1 MKNDYSDIND
11 EKFLNNKKKRKNPV
25 KKTSSPAKTAQQKR
39 TTSKSSSKKSEP
51 KKKDRA
57 TAAIVLSVLCA
68 IAASLCCLIIFVPG
82 FKTLALRHI
91 LSSISAS
98 GSFKNVHET
107 ENSISD
113 GIHGTVISTDGEK
126 GSLHRDVYT
135 FLATG
140 TDHSGNLTDVIMIAK
155 FDVSDSSVNILQIPR
170 DTYVK
175 LNSNLVIDD
184 NGNISKNN
192 FSSGYETKINSVFS
206 TGKSLSKTPIN
217 NLLNEAKGQGVSKI
231 QALCKS
237 SKYSY
242 LGVTQQQVSRY
253 LSEKDSS
260 KKKELFTNM
269 QKNFGIKYLST
280 LIYYSYGIPIDY
292 HAQVNTKGF
301 RNIVD
306 AIGGVDL
313 YVPQNMYHNDPTQDL
328 YINLKKGQQHLDG
341 DKAEQFVRFRGY
353 TLGDIDR
360 IDAQKSFI
368 NAFLNKLFSP
378 STITRISQIT
388 NEIQKNLYTNLTLQ
402 DTANFASKALDMDL
416 TSGFSMITLPG
427 YPVDVTRGGAWVSYY
442 SADKDKVIE
451 LVNNSFNKYDINLP
465 EEMFGLIELTPSSV
479 STSVDKEPVSVD
491 GDNASPDTEDV
502 IQNSD
507 EDLEADEQENDANST
522 DASDSVTASQ
532 DGETDENDDET
543 ENEDKEEDDDDV
555 VDNKPSAEDG
565 TDSSDENS
573 DNSFEEEIGND
584 VVPEQDLMDDTS
596 SSQSDEQSTEDV
608 NEQSQPVREVND
620 PIQALL
626 ELAA

>member
-11 EKFLNNKKKRKNPV
+11 KKFLNNKKKRKKPV
-25 KKTSSPAKTAQQKR
+25 KKTSSPSKAATQKR
-39 TTSKSSSKKSEP
+39 TSSKNSSKNSNP

-98 GSFKNVHET
+98 GNFKNVHET

-113 GIHGTVISTDGEK
+113 GIHSTVISTDGEK

-155 FDVSDSSVNILQIPR
+155 FDVSDSSVNIMQIPR

-253 LSEKDSS
+253 LSEKDST

-427 YPVDVTRGGAWVSYY
+427 YPVDVTRGGAWISYY
-442 SADKDKVIE
+442 TADKDKVIE

-465 EEMFGLIELTPSSV
+465 EEMFGLIELAPSSV

-491 GDNASPDTEDV
+491 GENASPDTEDV

-507 EDLEADEQENDANST
+507 VDLEADEQENDANST

-532 DGETDENDDET
+532 DGETDENDDVT

-555 VDNKPSAEDG
+555 VDNESSAEDG
-565 TDSSDENS
+565 TDSSDEIS
-573 DNSFEEEIGND
+573 DNSFEEESGND
-584 VVPEQDLMDDTS
+584 VVPEHDLMDDTS
-596 SSQSDEQSTEDV
+596 SPQSDEQSTENV